1 MKVKDFSDLII
12 LAMLWG
18 ASFLFMRV
26 SVPDFGAIPLMLVRV
41 TLATLFLL
49 PIILWKKRQHE
60 IINNLKPIA
69 FVGIV
74 GSAIPFTL
82 IAYSTL
88 YVTSGF
94 ASVVNAAT
102 PIFSALVAYIWLGQ
116 RLTRLAVIG
125 LVIGIIGVVLLVWD
139 KIGFQE
145 ANLFLA
151 VIAGISAT
159 IFYGISANYTKKYL
173 SNVKP
178 LVLAAGSQISASL
191 VLLPLS
197 LFFLPE
203 VMPNTE
209 AINAVIVLGIVCTGF
224 AYIIFFRLISALGPT
239 KAISVTYLIPVFGL
253 FWGAIFLQEK
263 ITSTMLFGCLLILLG
278 VALTTGL
285 LNFKRKARVIP
296 S

>member
-159 IFYGISANYTKKYL
+159 IFYGISANYSKKNLVGVSPL
-173 SNVKP
+173 SITTGS
-178 LVLAAGSQISASL
+178 LLAAS
-191 VLLPLS
+191 VFLLPLALYLWPQQVPS
-197 LFFLPE
+197 TKSWVNVLAL
-203 VMPNTE
+203 
-209 AINAVIVLGIVCTGF
+209 AIACT
-224 AYIIFFRLISALGPT
+224 AYAQVIFFRLVENVGAT
-239 KAISVTYLIPVFGL
+239 NATSVTFLIPGFGL
-253 FWGAIFLQEK
+253 FWGYLFLNEVVAV
-263 ITSTMLFGCLLILLG
+263 STLFAGVIILLG
-278 VALTTGL
+278 TGLTTGIIKSKKL
-285 LNFKRKARVIP
+285 A